1 MSNKQEANKYK
12 NWTLTDRQICDLE
25 LIIDGSFNPLTGFL
39 NEQDYNNVVDNM
51 QLSTGSIWPIPIIL
65 DVKDSILSNGF
76 RSNAHKCKNKYFNKI
91 LLVGDSNVEA
101 KFLKDEQLKS
111 RLDDI
116 NKKIV
121 SAKYIESLMVGRT
134 SVGVA
139 EIDNFYEKNKEQ
151 FSRKSDEVFVLL
163 FSEKNKNTAISI
175 KNTLDRN
182 GLDSE
187 KSSALIKKHNP
198 RRIFFNKAQLNEKMS
213 KRLFGSKKNSSFI
226 IERDKGFAVFYIID
240 VFKKGSVKDLVYVN
254 DEIQSKILALKNHI
268 LKERIIDSLTV
279 GYGKN

>member
-1 MSNKQEANKYK
+1 MRLLIINIVLFFFMSCGGLGNKQN
-12 NWTLTDRQICDLE
+12 Q
-25 LIIDGSFNPLTGFL
+25 GNPV
-39 NEQDYNNVVDNM
+39 YVAA
-51 QLSTGSIWPIPIIL
+51 
-65 DVKDSILSNGF
+65 K
-76 RSNAHKCKNKYFNKI
+76 
-91 LLVGDSNVEA
+91 EA
-101 KFLKDEQLKS
+101 KFLNDEQLKS
-111 RLDDI
+111 KLDDI

-134 SVGVA
+134 SVSVA

-151 FSRKSDEVFVLL
+151 FSRKSDEAFVLL
-163 FSEKNKNTAISI
+163 FGEKNKNTAISI

>member
-1 MSNKQEANKYK
+1 LFFSVSCGGLGNKQNQ
-12 NWTLTDRQICDLE
+12 N
-25 LIIDGSFNPLTGFL
+25 NPV
-39 NEQDYNNVVDNM
+39 YVAA
-51 QLSTGSIWPIPIIL
+51 
-65 DVKDSILSNGF
+65 K
-76 RSNAHKCKNKYFNKI
+76 
-91 LLVGDSNVEA
+91 EA
-101 KFLKDEQLKS
+101 KFLNDEQLKS

-134 SVGVA
+134 SVSVA

-151 FSRKSDEVFVLL
+151 FSRKSDEAFVLL

-182 GLDSE
+182 SLDSE
-187 KSSALIKKHNP
+187 KSSSLIKKYNP
-198 RRIFFNKAQLNEKMS
+198 RRMFFNKAQLNEKMS

-226 IERDKGFAVFYIID
+226 IERDKGFSVFYIID